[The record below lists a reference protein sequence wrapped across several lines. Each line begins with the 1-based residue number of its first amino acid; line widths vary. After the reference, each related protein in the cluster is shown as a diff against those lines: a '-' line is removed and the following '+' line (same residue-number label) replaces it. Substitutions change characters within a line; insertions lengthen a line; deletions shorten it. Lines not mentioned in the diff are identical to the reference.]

1 MILVNDPSTLAKAAE
16 IISQGGIIA
25 FRTDTFYGLGVDPRN
40 VNAVRALAEI
50 KGREAGKPILVL
62 ISDLLELDRFIP
74 NRSSQ
79 FDAVAARF
87 WPGAITLVGKAHP
100 ELSDELT
107 AGTKTVGVRL
117 PDDEQVRKLIRAC
130 GGALTGT
137 SANLSGKAPGRSA
150 IEVQTQFPES
160 LDLIIDDGEVLATEP
175 STVLDLSGA
184 EARMIREGVI
194 KIEALRT
201 VVVFE

>member
-1 MILVNDPSTLAKAAE
+1 MAAE
-16 IISQGGIIA
+16 IISQGGIVA

-40 VNAVRALAEI
+40 ASAVRALNEI

-62 ISDLLELDRFIP
+62 ISDLLELDRLIP
-74 NRSSQ
+74 NRSSE
-79 FDAVAARF
+79 FDAVAAQF

-117 PDDEQVRKLIRAC
+117 PDDDEVRKLIRAC

-137 SANLSGKAPGRSA
+137 SANLSGNAPGRSA
-150 IEVQTQFPES
+150 IEVQTQFPEGI
-160 LDLIIDDGEVLATEP
+160 DLIIDDGEVRATEP
-175 STVLDLSGA
+175 STVLNLSG
-184 EARMIREGVI
+184 ETPRLVREGVI
-194 KIEALRT
+194 KREMLSSVI
-201 VVVFE
+201 